1 MTTRQFFLSAWN
13 GNTIAIGLVL
23 VAVVFFA
30 DRWRAQSG
38 IHGRC
43 LAAAI
48 GLFFLTLASPLNA
61 LAVDDLFS
69 AHMLQHLLLLL
80 VVPLLLVLALPETRE
95 GDPDVRPSRFRLPPL
110 VAWLAGLSAMW
121 VWHVPVLCDAAT
133 RNSAVRSLQIASLL
147 VLGALFWWP
156 LFGPRRQRRLAPLTA
171 VVYLF
176 GACLGCS
183 LLGILITF
191 APLGEVC
198 SSYLAPPDSL
208 GLLPLIRRDW
218 GFTPKVD
225 QQVGGLLM
233 WVPGCGLYL
242 GGVIVML
249 ARWYRAAED
258 GAPFFAAATA
268 GEEPA
273 MARAAGEVNAS
284 CSLTLSSQSEAPLN
298 VPTRLTKEKDK
309 EVRERFSAQIK

>member
-1 MTTRQFFLSAWN
+1 MTTRQFFLSAWDAD
-13 GNTIAIGLVL
+13 TMAIGLVL
-23 VAVVFFA
+23 VALVIIA

-38 IHGRC
+38 IHAGC
-43 LAAAI
+43 LAAALA
-48 GLFFLTLASPLNA
+48 LFFLTLASPLNA
-61 LAVDDLFS
+61 LAIDDLFS

-80 VVPLLLVLALPETRE
+80 VVPLLLLLALPETRE
-95 GDPDVRPSRFRLPPL
+95 SDTGVRPPRFRLHPL

-121 VWHVPVLCDAAT
+121 VWHEPALCDAAA
-133 RNSAVRSLQIASLL
+133 RSSAVRSVQIASLL
-147 VLGALFWWP
+147 VLGAIFWWP
-156 LFGPRRQRRLAPLTA
+156 LFGPRTQRRLAPLNA
-171 VVYLF
+171 IVYLF
-176 GACLGCS
+176 SACLGCS

-208 GLLPLIRRDW
+208 GMLPLIRRDW

-258 GAPFFAAATA
+258 GGPFFVAATA
-268 GEEPA
+268 REEQA
-273 MARAAGEVNAS
+273 MDRAEDEVNAA
-284 CSLTLSSQSEAPLN
+284 CSLTLSSQGETRLN
-298 VPTRLTKEKDK
+298 VQTRLTKEKDK
-309 EVRERFSAQIK
+309 GARERFSA